1 MDNKLRYSD
10 DLRRR
15 GRRLALPS
23 SFGICHAGRYE
34 FVAEIANAFLR
45 GPDYPDIQ
53 ATLLRLVAGQ
63 IAVQAVIPNFGTA
76 SSSLTLTIR
85 RIVCFRYRIE
95 LESVFWLLR
104 TMRLPPAYVRP
115 LATQI
120 QPNRNDSSKIAGK
133 WFAQHHRALR
143 TMQSLGRYNSA

>member
-76 SSSLTLTIR
+76 ASSLTLTIR
-85 RIVCFRYRIE
+85 RIVCFRYRIRAR
-95 LESVFWLLR
+95 VG
-104 TMRLPPAYVRP
+104 V
-115 LATQI
+115 LATSHDEVTSSLCQTA
-120 QPNRNDSSKIAGK
+120 RNANP
-133 WFAQHHRALR
+133 AE
-143 TMQSLGRYNSA
+143 